1 MQTTKGTEP
10 VWRLSF
16 MLFTFAALAVA
27 FYELS
32 GGSDFEPPA
41 PRGAEQ
47 NALRAKVAQEEIE
60 LRDRSTQATEVVL
73 TTEEELEPALIG
85 LPTLEDVA
93 EAAEEGARGVLQD
106 AVTQTVAALLEEE
119 PATLAPPA
127 DLRVVT
133 GDRVNMRAGPGTD
146 FGVITQLVRGQEAEV
161 LQDPGTGWV
170 EIRVSTSGEVGWM
183 ANWLMEPVN

>member
-1 MQTTKGTEP
+1 
-10 VWRLSF
+10 

-47 NALRAKVAQEEIE
+47 NALRARVAQEEIE
-60 LRDRSTQATEVVL
+60 LQSRSAQATEVVL
-73 TTEEELEPALIG
+73 TTEEELAPALVG
-85 LPTLEDVA
+85 VATLEDVA
-93 EAAEEGARGVLQD
+93 DAAEESAQEAIEA
-106 AVTQTVAALLEEE
+106 AVTESVAALLEEE
-119 PATLAPPA
+119 ADAAPA

-133 GDRVNMRAGPGTD
+133 GDRVNMRAGPSTE

-170 EIRVSTSGEVGWM
+170 EIRVSGSGEVGWM
-183 ANWLMEPVN
+183 ADWLMAPVN